1 MNQGLKSAA
10 HIVRGADVYCH
21 VCSFHLGN
29 KFKDTF
35 SKGLE
40 KGCSLAALS
49 SLSGVADRFQNR
61 TCGSYVSAQNK
72 EAI

>member
-1 MNQGLKSAA
+1 M
-10 HIVRGADVYCH
+10 RADVYCH

-35 SKGLE
+35 FKGLE

-49 SLSGVADRFQNR
+49 LFIRGAVFSKQDLWKLR
-61 TCGSYVSAQNK
+61 VSAGQRNDLSVYTPRLFQGN
-72 EAI
+72 